1 MPDFSIPIFLF
12 TFFLVSSLLIW
23 ASRCLQAHRNARAQ
37 RHRLQDVALLEFDRE
52 VLRRRGLESQAAD
65 QAHRDHAA

>member
-23 ASRCLQAHRNARAQ
+23 ASRCLQDHRDARAQ
-37 RHRLQDVALLEFDRE
+37 RQRLQDLALLEFDRE
-52 VLRRRGLESQAAD
+52 VLRRRALESHT
-65 QAHRDHAA
+65 AHQTHGDHAA